1 MTIGQRIKNRR
12 IELNLSV
19 DEVANKLGKNRATI
33 YRYEK
38 DDIKDLPITV
48 LEPLAKVLETT
59 PADLMGWDIETHSN
73 EYTHF
78 TNLSASYFKG
88 IMNWSEEKGISEAQ
102 TAAIRNHFSELL
114 FRYKQL
120 LENYFHTNLN
130 WKREKDSYLNF
141 YSHGRNKKS
150 QKEIEELFIEQ
161 DLEKQLKQLETWI
174 STFPRILAEANN
186 DTKCSNT
193 ELAAAHERTDI
204 KITDEMRKHDD
215 DIMDDD
221 NF

>member
-161 DLEKQLKQLETWI
+161 DLEKQLKQLEAWI

>member
-59 PADLMGWDIETHSN
+59 PADLMGWNIETHSN

-78 TNLSASYFKG
+78 TNLSTSYFEG
-88 IMNWSEEKGISEAQ
+88 IMHWSKEKGISEAQ

-161 DLEKQLKQLETWI
+161 DLEKQLKQLEAWI

-186 DTKCSNT
+186 DTKYSNT
-193 ELAAAHERTDI
+193 ELAAAHERTDVE
-204 KITDEMRKHDD
+204 ITDEMRKHDD